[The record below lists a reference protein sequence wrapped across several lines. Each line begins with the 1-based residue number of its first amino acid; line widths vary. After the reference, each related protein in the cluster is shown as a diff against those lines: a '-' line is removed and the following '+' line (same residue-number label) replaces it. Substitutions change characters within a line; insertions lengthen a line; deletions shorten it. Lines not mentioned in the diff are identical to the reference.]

1 MPDNEPIRKL
11 RKNEF
16 IESGEAITLQHTVT
30 KTPYMEHKHDFV
42 ELVYI
47 MSGKIRQR
55 VDGEDYILTRG
66 DMLIVNYNQSHS
78 FEPLSRA
85 EYVNIMIN
93 PEFFSN
99 TLINSEN
106 MYEIFEISMFSEFSP
121 GDITYTKP
129 YVAFEGDEMLRIEEI
144 ISHMLREFLDK
155 KSGYKSVISGY
166 MRVLFSLLLRKMCS
180 KTDSSHSLRHV
191 TRELIEYIDVNFGS
205 RITLEE
211 LAERCFY
218 NTSYLSRMFK
228 KQSGIT
234 VSEYIR
240 KKRMEN
246 AARLLKSCPDM
257 SIAAIMEQC
266 GYTDTKLFYGHF
278 KEYYMVSPKDYRK
291 KNSNNKV
298 VDDISL
304 F

>member
-1 MPDNEPIRKL
+1 MSENIRKIG
-11 RKNEF
+11 KNEF
-16 IESGEAITLQHTVT
+16 IESGEDITLQHAYTE
-30 KTPYMEHKHDFV
+30 TPYIEHKHDFV

-66 DMLIVNYNQSHS
+66 DMLFINYDQSHS
-78 FEPLSRA
+78 FEPLSSA
-85 EYVNIMIN
+85 EYVNIMIT

-106 MYEIFEISMFSEFSP
+106 MYEIFKISMFSEFSSD
-121 GDITYTKP
+121 DITCTKP
-129 YVAFEGDEMLRIEEI
+129 FVSFEGDEMLKIEEI
-144 ISHMLREFLDK
+144 IHHMLGEFSEK

-166 MRVLFSLLLRKMCS
+166 MRVLFSLLLRKMCA
-180 KTDSSHSLRHV
+180 SSETGDSLRSV
-191 TRELIEYIDVNFGS
+191 TRELIEYIDSNFCNK
-205 RITLEE
+205 ITLEE

-228 KQSGIT
+228 KQSGMT

-246 AARLLKSCPDM
+246 AARLLKSDCRL
-257 SIAAIMEQC
+257 SISAVMEQC
-266 GYTDTKLFYGHF
+266 GYTDIKLFYSHF
-278 KEYYMVSPKDYRK
+278 KEYYRVNPKEYRLK
-291 KNSNNKV
+291 GSN
-298 VDDISL
+298 DTTDIRKY
-304 F
+304 